1 MAPRDP
7 LDYYL
12 GPTGIPDRIRALN
25 EANPVAGIMRGMSF
39 AGRAAD
45 SDLAPEL
52 RRDALGEATWE
63 TGIAL
68 LPVGLGRLASLFRI
82 PAKQAVSRMSDTS
95 ADVVETFTGARPDV
109 LDSAVEDASR
119 RRFLQGVGATGVMA
133 ALPPA
138 LGSDIA
144 DVARTVA
151 RTVARA
157 APRAGSGSRIFD
169 NIMQARELGSALNRR
184 GQMERDDQLDELDLL
199 YEREDMLGELSLL
212 DELDNDMISQLTPDE
227 LAGLIDSIGVQLD
240 GRLDDYYPQNEE
252 LVEHLQSLQ
261 QVFRNRLRDVD
272 VPE

>member
-25 EANPVAGIMRGMSF
+25 EFNPTAGIMRGMSF

-68 LPVGLGRLASLFRI
+68 LPVGLARLASLFRI
-82 PAKQAVSRMSDTS
+82 PARMSDTS

-151 RTVARA
+151 RA

-184 GQMERDDQLDELDLL
+184 GQMDELDLL

>member
-25 EANPVAGIMRGMSF
+25 EFNPTAGIMRGMSF

-68 LPVGLGRLASLFRI
+68 LPVGLARLASLFRI
-82 PAKQAVSRMSDTS
+82 PARMSDTS

>member
-25 EANPVAGIMRGMSF
+25 EFNPVAGIMRGMSA

-45 SDLAPEL
+45 SDLAPAL

-68 LPVGLGRLASLFRI
+68 LPVGLSRLASLFRI
-82 PAKQAVSRMSDTS
+82 PGRMSNTS
-95 ADVVETFTGARPDV
+95 ADVVETLTGARPDV

-133 ALPPA
+133 ALPPS

-144 DVARTVA
+144 DVARVA
-151 RTVARA
+151 ARA
-157 APRAGSGSRIFD
+157 APRAASGSRIFD
-169 NIMQARELGSALNRR
+169 NIMQARELSSALSRR
-184 GQMERDDQLDELDLL
+184 GQMARDDQLDLL
-199 YEREDMLGELSLL
+199 FEREAMLGELNLL
-212 DELDNDMISQLTPDE
+212 EELDNDMISQLTPDE
-227 LAGLIDSIGVQLD
+227 LAELSDLIGAQLD
-240 GRLDDYYPQNEE
+240 VRPDDYFQQNEE
-252 LVEHLQSLQ
+252 LFWRLQSLQ
-261 QVFRNRLRDVD
+261 QGLRNRLRDVD